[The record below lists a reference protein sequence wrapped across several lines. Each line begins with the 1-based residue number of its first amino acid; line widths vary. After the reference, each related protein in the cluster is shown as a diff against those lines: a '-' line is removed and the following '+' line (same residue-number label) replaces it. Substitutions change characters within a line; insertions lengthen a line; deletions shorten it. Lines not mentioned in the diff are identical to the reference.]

1 MMFCLAVSG
10 FRTWKVEFRDQC
22 GRASFWSLAICVTLA
37 EPGVRTSQHGSD
49 RREKVPGTHFWVLAG
64 ILGTMQAVTHRDAE
78 ERSLALHR
86 EVARRLR
93 GKPELLEV
101 ARERVRGWLESGFV
115 SRTWAEAWDDV
126 LAGSLEGGIAR
137 ITDPSERSRD
147 LRQTSPFAGA
157 IEPRARWEVL
167 RRLRQRRVSA

>member
-1 MMFCLAVSG
+1 M
-10 FRTWKVEFRDQC
+10 
-22 GRASFWSLAICVTLA
+22 RA
-37 EPGVRTSQHGSD
+37 
-49 RREKVPGTHFWVLAG
+49 GTHRL
-64 ILGTMQAVTHRDAE
+64 AE

-93 GKPELLEV
+93 VDPGLLEM

-126 LAGSLEGGIAR
+126 LNGSLDEVIAR
-137 ITDPSERSRD
+137 IADPSERFRN

-157 IEPRARWEVL
+157 IDPRVRWEVL
-167 RRLRQRRVSA
+167 RRLQQRTESA